1 MLELA
6 EDTLLRFG
14 GDADSGIAHQK
25 ADFVGPDARLDNQRH
40 AAALSELD
48 RVAGQIQ
55 QHLAQPC
62 RVSHDFH
69 RQPFVDK
76 GGDFELPR
84 LGAWCQ
90 QFGDI
95 LDQCGKR
102 EWTIL
107 EVDFSSFNLG
117 IIQQFLDQRHQRV
130 A

>member
-48 RVAGQIQ
+48 RVAGQVQ
-55 QHLAQPC
+55 QHLAQPR

-69 RQPFVDK
+69 RQPLVDK

-84 LGAWCQ
+84 LRAWRQ
-90 QFGDI
+90 ELGDV

-102 EWTIL
+102 EWTVL
-107 EVDFSSFNLG
+107 KVDLSSLNLG